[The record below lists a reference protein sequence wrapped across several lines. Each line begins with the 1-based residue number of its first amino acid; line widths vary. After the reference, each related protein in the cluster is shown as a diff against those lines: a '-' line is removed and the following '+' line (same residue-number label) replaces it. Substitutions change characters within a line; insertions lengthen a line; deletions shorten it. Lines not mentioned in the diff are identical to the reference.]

1 MPNLENLKKQAKL
14 YRRWH
19 HDRYYPVAARIR
31 AVLPRYRDLSDK
43 EVLAHSFRLSDAQEL
58 VARQAGFESWEA
70 LRKGVQAMSN
80 TEAHTLIKPV
90 LLAAEPQLFV
100 ADVTAACA
108 FFTGKLGFAVAFTYG
123 EPPFYGQ
130 VFRDGARLNL
140 RCVSQPV
147 IDPQRRNKE
156 DLLSA
161 SITLDDAKPLFL
173 EYQAAGVT
181 FHQALRTEPWG
192 ARTFIVRDPDNNLLL
207 FAGRGA

>member
-1 MPNLENLKKQAKL
+1 
-14 YRRWH
+14 
-19 HDRYYPVAARIR
+19 
-31 AVLPRYRDLSDK
+31 
-43 EVLAHSFRLSDAQEL
+43 
-58 VARQAGFESWEA
+58 
-70 LRKGVQAMSN
+70 MSN

-147 IDPQRRNKE
+147 IDPQRRDKE

-181 FHQALRTEPWG
+181 FHQSLRTEPWG
-192 ARTFIVRDPDNNLLL
+192 ARTFMVRDPDNNLLL